1 MRCNIAQCQTLYP
14 GADQNTRR
22 DRREQ
27 ELKLNWSFA
36 IGRVEQQRK
45 PTEFLAYVAVGAGK
59 NEARARE
66 RDTSPRVSPSR
77 APFFL
82 ALAEH

>member
-66 RDTSPRVSPSR
+66 RHLPLPARVS
-77 APFFL
+77 L
-82 ALAEH
+82 ARPVLSCAS